1 MMFIGYMGAGTRD
14 RFPGPCQGLS
24 PWITKRDIERH
35 FSTEGKVEDV
45 HLVVDPRSTD
55 PEDLAL

>member
-1 MMFIGYMGAGTRD
+1 MMFTGYIGA
-14 RFPGPCQGLS
+14 GPCQGLS